1 MIVCLFWIWT
11 MKKCIA
17 WTMKESPQGIKVYYL
32 WHRVSKYAI
41 SKMRGTVMCK
51 MSEAIKGQPV
61 VQKEKRRKSTSFITD
76 PTKRRRFDQRQVK
89 QMKKKV

>member
-1 MIVCLFWIWT
+1 MRYDSVLILDLDHEEMYRLDHEGITTGYQSILFV
-11 MKKCIA
+11 A
-17 WTMKESPQGIKVYYL
+17 QGVE
-32 WHRVSKYAI
+32 
-41 SKMRGTVMCK
+41 CK